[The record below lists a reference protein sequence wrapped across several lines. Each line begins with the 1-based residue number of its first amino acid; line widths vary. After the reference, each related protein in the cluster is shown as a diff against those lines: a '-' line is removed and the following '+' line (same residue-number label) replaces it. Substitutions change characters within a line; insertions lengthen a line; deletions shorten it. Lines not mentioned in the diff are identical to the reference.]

1 MNYFFILLATQIIF
15 PFLTGCSEPDNGFI
29 GLPGEPLYYE
39 YDMDNLEYYDGFYGS
54 EARGVLEN
62 PAIIEASGIA
72 VSRNN
77 PDLIWVNNDSGDHN
91 RLFVAGKNAEN
102 YGEFMIRGAYN
113 RDWEDMAAGPGP
125 ESGITY
131 LYIGET
137 GDNYAQYEI
146 MSIYRLPEPD
156 ISELDSLTY
165 TMVEGVERIDYVY
178 PDGLSRD
185 AETLMVDPLT
195 RDIYIVTKR
204 DERSIIF
211 AARYPQDTEKI
222 ISLEK
227 IGYFPFN
234 RALAGDISADG
245 SEIAIKTDARI
256 YYWKRNAD
264 EAVYETFKR
273 QPLLLPYTREPQGEA
288 FCWMPDGSGYYTLS
302 EKVSGI
308 EPVLY
313 FYGRKPFVDR

>member
-1 MNYFFILLATQIIF
+1 MNYSFSSFAVMIFLLL
-15 PFLTGCSEPDNGFI
+15 PVGCSKPENG
-29 GLPGEPLYYE
+29 PGENPQEPLYYE
-39 YDMDNLEYYDGFYGS
+39 YDLENLEYYDGFNGS
-54 EARGVLEN
+54 DSRGVLDN

-77 PDLIWVNNDSGDHN
+77 PDLIWVHNDSGDHN

-165 TMVEGVERIDYVY
+165 TLVEGVERIDYVY
-178 PDGLSRD
+178 PDAISRD
-185 AETLMVDPLT
+185 AETLMIDPLT

-204 DERSIIF
+204 DERSIIYV
-211 AARYPQDTEKI
+211 ARHPQDTEKVI
-222 ISLEK
+222 ILEK

-264 EAVYETFKR
+264 EPVYETFKR

-313 FYGRKPFVDR
+313 FYGRKPFIDR